1 MQHPPGWRRLQRQ
14 LRGELRQL
22 TTLQASDRRWPMP
35 FAAALASGLPLLVG
49 AYFARMDYGLIA
61 SLGGIGYAIVSQL
74 LQRRTI
80 TTIAFG
86 PWLALGSMI
95 NLGYLAWISY

>member
-1 MQHPPGWRRLQRQ
+1 MISSYWP
-14 LRGELRQL
+14 
-22 TTLQASDRRWPMP
+22 LQAHGVARQTLPMI
-35 FAAALASGLPLLVG
+35 L
-49 AYFARMDYGLIA
+49 LIA

>member
-1 MQHPPGWRRLQRQ
+1 
-14 LRGELRQL
+14 
-22 TTLQASDRRWPMP
+22 
-35 FAAALASGLPLLVG
+35 
-49 AYFARMDYGLIA
+49 
-61 SLGGIGYAIVSQL
+61 
-74 LQRRTI
+74 I

>member
-1 MQHPPGWRRLQRQ
+1 MIL
-14 LRGELRQL
+14 
-22 TTLQASDRRWPMP
+22 
-35 FAAALASGLPLLVG
+35 
-49 AYFARMDYGLIA
+49 LIA

-95 NLGYLAWISY
+95 NLGYLAWLSY

>member
-1 MQHPPGWRRLQRQ
+1 
-14 LRGELRQL
+14 
-22 TTLQASDRRWPMP
+22 
-35 FAAALASGLPLLVG
+35 
-49 AYFARMDYGLIA
+49 
-61 SLGGIGYAIVSQL
+61 
-74 LQRRTI
+74 